1 MEEKRR
7 FKRLPIS
14 MKLEISSLF
23 KQDHVELK
31 DLDAPIQVSNVSKGG
46 IGFTSAND
54 LPLGFYFNACLQMGD
69 AEDAKLF
76 CVVKIVRKE
85 ELPTGEVRYGC
96 EMVGLAPV
104 LDYIF
109 DDYEKSTEG

>member
-23 KQDHVELK
+23 KQDHIELT
-31 DLDAPIQVSNVSKGG
+31 DLSAPIHVSNVSKGG
-46 IGFTSAND
+46 IGFTSVKNRF
-54 LPLGFYFNACLQMGD
+54 PL
-69 AEDAKLF
+69 E
-76 CVVKIVRKE
+76 
-85 ELPTGEVRYGC
+85 TRYGC

-109 DDYEKSTEG
+109 DDYEKNSEA